1 MEKWLSG
8 RARRGVAGGSE
19 SRWRPGASPEAQ
31 GKGHWQQVEGGGPSP
46 LLCPALGCPGQD
58 RHGQTGENPP
68 ALPTPLSVGLGT
80 LVSWSQQPPETAGR
94 SCAGTQQRC
103 EEAGSARQHCPATAT
118 STPLLLILAVAGC
131 AASLLCAEGPPVP
144 GGMGQASCCCGSR
157 WAPPA
162 ARGHA
167 GTPGPRTRPLS
178 HARRSLLC
186 REALTGAE
194 PVLSADV
201 RLTRGRKRS
210 ERRLLLLPE
219 ELVVAKLR

>member
-1 MEKWLSG
+1 MAPSLVGGQEPALKPK
-8 RARRGVAGGSE
+8 ARGTG
-19 SRWRPGASPEAQ
+19 SRWREVVLPLCCVLLWAAQ
-31 GKGHWQQVEGGGPSP
+31 GKTDMARLE
-46 LLCPALGCPGQD
+46 
-58 RHGQTGENPP
+58 RTPP
-68 ALPTPLSVGLGT
+68 ALPPPLPPPLSVGLGT

>member
-1 MEKWLSG
+1 MVLPLCCVLLW
-8 RARRGVAGGSE
+8 A
-19 SRWRPGASPEAQ
+19 AQ
-31 GKGHWQQVEGGGPSP
+31 GKTAMARLE
-46 LLCPALGCPGQD
+46 
-58 RHGQTGENPP
+58 RTPP
-68 ALPTPLSVGLGT
+68 ALPPPLSVGLGM

-94 SCAGTQQRC
+94 SWAGTQQRC

-118 STPLLLILAVAGC
+118 STPLLILAVAGC

-167 GTPGPRTRPLS
+167 RTPGPRTRPLA

-186 REALTGAE
+186 REALTDAE

-210 ERRLLLLPE
+210 ERRLLLLQE
-219 ELVVAKLR
+219 ELVVAKLQ